1 MNNTTLQV
9 KIKQRMNKIDSQ
21 DYDNIKS
28 WELAEA
34 FNKAQ
39 LEWCRRQLAGT
50 NIRKEGDEMSKRR
63 IDDLS
68 ILLTRKKLSG
78 VDIPY
83 GNSYGYFQSSNF
95 GSIYDPQQGGDYLEF
110 KRIECA
116 AQQCFPYTP
125 QQTEIVDVENVNT
138 VPGYWQTNIETVI
151 NVVGGEER
159 EVRIPVSNVPIF
171 TFNTLGH
178 LHPGITFPDNPPG
191 INNQVTN
198 WGSPFGAV
206 NPGVNPFQGTP
217 FVEPQQITTNEPWL
231 YNNNLFPEFWYTDGP
246 GGGPDFYN
254 ENLIMPFTEGNT
266 TGDYIMSCNFCG
278 NTGSQIFANTTM
290 LGTMCSQANSA
301 GVGYL
306 VGGPNN
312 EYINC
317 GDGVNIPATYQPI
330 PDLVAQAGAN
340 GGILNE
346 QYPYTNQPNNWLND
360 INEVFNVPTDALCSQ
375 TGCWFIPSNV
385 ELQNFSITN
394 WETTPESWE
403 VDVIETQEYI
413 DPVTNTYITQEEVTT
428 VPFEQCYCAPG
439 ADKDRF
445 CIKPRTMTVYQSEVA
460 NVDVILRDSLKRPD
474 FEWSETFCTL
484 ESNHENNN
492 NPAIRIWRKDFFI
505 MDPVLVYYR
514 VPRRV
519 EIVGSVD
526 PYAGTAVVAD
536 VECEFKDDIVEL
548 LIDYT
553 ASILAGDIS
562 DANQMIRGEQQGEK
576 NN

>member
-9 KIKQRMNKIDSQ
+9 KIKQRINKIDSQ

-28 WELAEA
+28 WEIAEA

-68 ILLTRKKLSG
+68 ILLTRKKLAG
-78 VDIPY
+78 VDIAY
-83 GNSYGYFQSSNF
+83 NDTFGYFQSSNF

-116 AQQCFPYTP
+116 GQQCFPFGPEETGP
-125 QQTEIVDVENVNT
+125 ITTVNT
-138 VPGYWQTNIETVI
+138 NTTPGYWQTNYEVQTI
-151 NVVGGEER
+151 NTPGSR
-159 EVRIPVSNVPIF
+159 DEVTTDIRNVPIF
-171 TFNTLGH
+171 TFTTLGH
-178 LHPGITFPDNPPG
+178 IHSGIAFTNG
-191 INNQVTN
+191 GTANNVVD
-198 WGSPFGAV
+198 WGPPFGTV
-206 NPGVNPFQGTP
+206 NLGETTFSITP
-217 FVEPQQITTNEPWL
+217 FVAPIEITTNEPWV
-231 YNNNLFPEFWYTDGP
+231 YNNTLFPEFWYNDGV
-246 GGGPDFYN
+246 GSNDVYN
-254 ENLIMPFTEGNT
+254 ENIILPLTDSNGTGGYITSCQYCGVSGTEIANNPDT
-266 TGDYIMSCNFCG
+266 LLLTFCE
-278 NTGSQIFANTTM
+278 
-290 LGTMCSQANSA
+290 QALA
-301 GVGYL
+301 QGVGYV

-317 GDGVNIPATYQPI
+317 NTLPSFPTPI
-330 PDLVAQAGAN
+330 PNLVAEAGLN
-340 GGILNE
+340 GGVINE
-346 QYPYTNQPNNWLND
+346 QYPYTNAPNTWIND
-360 INEVFNVPTDALCSQ
+360 LVQMFNVPLDGLCSNN
-375 TGCWFIPSNV
+375 GCWYIPSSV
-385 ELQNFSITN
+385 EFQTFSMTN
-394 WETTPESWE
+394 WVTTPGTTEVNIVETDPTYIAGETTTY
-403 VDVIETQEYI
+403 ETTETG
-413 DPVTNTYITQEEVTT
+413 VT
-428 VPFEQCYCAPG
+428 VPFKQCYCAPG
-439 ADKDRF
+439 ADKERF

-460 NVDVILRDSLKRPD
+460 NVDVILRDPLKRPD

-484 ESNHENNN
+484 ESDHSNNN
-492 NPAIRIWRKDFFI
+492 APAIRVWRKDFYI

-526 PYAGTAVVAD
+526 PYNGSAVVVD
-536 VECEFKDDIVEL
+536 IESEFKDDIVEL
-548 LIDYT
+548 MIDYT